1 MSRLHRN
8 FPDLEFI
15 MVDGGI
21 SEDTVIGSLAAGA
34 NVLVA
39 GTSIFGGQRKSS
51 MGIKNIRENLRKISA
66 YIPSHC
72 LP

>member
-15 MVDGGI
+15 MIDGGI
-21 SEDTVIGSLAAGA
+21 SEETVSDALVAGA

-39 GTSIFGGQRKSS
+39 GTSIFGKQRKSS
-51 MGIKNIRENLRKISA
+51 MGIKNIRENLRKLST